1 MATHSVNELT
11 SLINTQIDSHEKIH
25 EILLKAKALTY
36 VALDVD
42 FRNYEQSV
50 TNQYL
55 ITLYD
60 TIVESMR
67 LHESA
72 LDNLIKYIH
81 TEN

>member
-25 EILLKAKALTY
+25 EILFKARALAY
-36 VALDVD
+36 IALDMD
-42 FRNYEQSV
+42 FRNYEQSI

-60 TIVESMR
+60 IIIESMR

-81 TEN
+81 VED